1 MGGGDLWDIE
11 NILLTLEPVLR
22 ETVGVKGERFLG
34 RDAGKPGAAGIST
47 QHWGLPGCPSLPGT
61 LSRDKKE
68 LWDGGQ
74 VRPDLP
80 ASPRTPQQPV

>member
-1 MGGGDLWDIE
+1 MWDIE

-34 RDAGKPGAAGIST
+34 REAGKPRVAGVST
-47 QHWGLPGCPSLPGT
+47 QHRGPSGCPSLPGT
-61 LSRDKKE
+61 LSPDKKE

-74 VRPDLP
+74 VLPDLP
-80 ASPRTPQQPV
+80 ASPRTPRQPV

>member
-34 RDAGKPGAAGIST
+34 REAGKPGTAGVST
-47 QHWGLPGCPSLPGT
+47 QHWGPLGCPSLPGT

-68 LWDGGQ
+68 LQDGGL
-74 VRPDLP
+74 VHLDLL
-80 ASPRTPQQPV
+80 AFPRTPRQPV